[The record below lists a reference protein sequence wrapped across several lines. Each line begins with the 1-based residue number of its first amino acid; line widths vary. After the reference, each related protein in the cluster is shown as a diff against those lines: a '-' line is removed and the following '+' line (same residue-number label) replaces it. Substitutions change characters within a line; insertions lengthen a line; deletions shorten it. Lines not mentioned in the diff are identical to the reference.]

1 MQVIYFFQVTLFSS
15 TMLLSHLVTNLKI
28 PFLKK
33 SGSCFR
39 SHSWTAIS
47 TSDGQSLIVTLDFQD
62 HFLHSCCV
70 RIQCCYHQE
79 CVFDYFQTLYAISES
94 WTLRTPSTHSF
105 VQVAV
110 NFEGGNMCLTQTC
123 VLHKHVSYTNMCLTQ
138 TCVLHK
144 HVSYTNTCLTQTRV
158 LHKHVSYTN
167 MCLTQTCVL
176 HKHRIT
182 SQIFQWLWHGTST
195 YPLNSLTSHVAL
207 RPATSEQCSTF
218 IDRDSKVKH
227 NFNVLLLRCFYH
239 SHSVP

>member
-123 VLHKHVSYTNMCLTQ
+123 VLHKH
-138 TCVLHK
+138 
-144 HVSYTNTCLTQTRV
+144 
-158 LHKHVSYTN
+158 
-167 MCLTQTCVL
+167 
-176 HKHRIT
+176 RIT